1 MFAFKSRFCHF
12 AQTIS
17 DNGVHLTLNCHFAWI
32 AIWQR
37 AYELTKAL
45 HERTQTHMGR
55 RAQSWQNMKLKPY
68 DVLLFFQ
75 SFFFLTRNN
84 DMKISLFVCFNF
96 AQWYLFNC
104 SASNESAYVY
114 SYIYRVYGLLSI
126 HSFICAFIQSLILL
140 CIQFQPFRFL
150 LIHRNPFIY
159 SFMVNLDLVFLLTQ
173 FFEYF
178 MSYALIFMPQQ

>member
-104 SASNESAYVY
+104 SASNESAHL
-114 SYIYRVYGLLSI
+114 YIYIRIYIVYMVYCPFIHLYAPSSN
-126 HSFICAFIQSLILL
+126 HSFSCAFNFSH
-140 CIQFQPFRFL
+140 FVF
-150 LIHRNPFIY
+150 Y
-159 SFMVNLDLVFLLTQ
+159 SFIGTHLFIHLW
-173 FFEYF
+173 
-178 MSYALIFMPQQ
+178 LI

>member
-37 AYELTKAL
+37 ADELTKAL

-84 DMKISLFVCFNF
+84 DMKISLLQLQCFK
-96 AQWYLFNC
+96 WKRTLIYI
-104 SASNESAYVY
+104 Y

-159 SFMVNLDLVFLLTQ
+159 SFMVNLDLVFLLTK